1 MKIDQEYPKWDEFV
15 TLTSTEVL
23 MPIDTTFAREDWKGF
38 NKALNNPEFQAA
50 LEAFDKSEL
59 PAHFA
64 IGERAKAK
72 ADVVADY
79 QECIKLAGS
88 NGNTKQ
94 LKKAYESARQNLNK
108 VAAPIKDWHPP
119 DYIFST
125 DDTFSSEMCR
135 FFYGVRHDT

>member
-1 MKIDQEYPKWDEFV
+1 MKLQFTHRFWFSFSLFALLVTGCSDPAAKMKIDQEYPKWDEFV

-108 VAAPIKDWHPP
+108 VAAPIKD
-119 DYIFST
+119 
-125 DDTFSSEMCR
+125 
-135 FFYGVRHDT
+135 